1 MSYNS
6 LIEPIWSVCGV
17 EHAPEVTNR
26 IVYGGTGRGRG
37 TGKGTG
43 RGRLVEQ

>member
-26 IVYGGTGRGRG
+26 IVYYMEGQVEVEGQV
-37 TGKGTG
+37 KGQ
-43 RGRLVEQ
+43 VEVGW